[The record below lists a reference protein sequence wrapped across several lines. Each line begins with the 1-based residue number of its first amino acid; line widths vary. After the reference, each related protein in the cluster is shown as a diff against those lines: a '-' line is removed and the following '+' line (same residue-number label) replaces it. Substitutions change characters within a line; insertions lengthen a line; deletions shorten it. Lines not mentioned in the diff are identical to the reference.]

1 MRLFNSLCQRKQNK
15 NSFFIETVALTP
27 VTLYCDPVVYVTVTS
42 TSIRG
47 ETGLIASHSVCCRN
61 RPRREEVHQ
70 GKRSQE
76 KTQLASVLFSSCD
89 MEVKLRLTDPRFG
102 Q

>member
-15 NSFFIETVALTP
+15 NSFFIETVALAC
-27 VTLYCDPVVYVTVTS
+27 VTLHRDPVVYVTVTS

-61 RPRREEVHQ
+61 RPRWGGSAPRKKESRENPACFCFVFF
-70 GKRSQE
+70 
-76 KTQLASVLFSSCD
+76 V
-89 MEVKLRLTDPRFG
+89 
-102 Q
+102 